1 MERHFER
8 DLEELKQ
15 RLLWMGS
22 LAERAVHQAV
32 HAVLDAEEHLAETV
46 LSEED
51 AINEMQIEIDERV
64 QRLLA
69 LQQPM
74 AADLRFLLAVSRING
89 DLERIGDQAVNI
101 GQSAMRILR
110 HPQVKPYV
118 DLPRMSELAEGMVR
132 DSLNA
137 VVRRDLTLARSVLV
151 RDDQVDNLRDQIF
164 RELLSYMM
172 GDSAVVF
179 QAFELILV

>member
-32 HAVLDAEEHLAETV
+32 HAVLDAEEHLAEIV

-64 QRLLA
+64 QRILA
-69 LQQPM
+69 LQSSV

-89 DLERIGDQAVNI
+89 DLEPLGDQAVNI
-101 GQSAMRILR
+101 AQSAMSVLR
-110 HPQVKPYV
+110 HPHVKPYV
-118 DLPRMSELAEGMVR
+118 VLLRMSERPKGMVR
-132 DSLNA
+132 A
-137 VVRRDLTLARSVLV
+137 V
-151 RDDQVDNLRDQIF
+151 
-164 RELLSYMM
+164 
-172 GDSAVVF
+172 
-179 QAFELILV
+179 

>member
-1 MERHFER
+1 MERHFEH

-69 LQQPM
+69 LQ
-74 AADLRFLLAVSRING
+74 
-89 DLERIGDQAVNI
+89 
-101 GQSAMRILR
+101 
-110 HPQVKPYV
+110 
-118 DLPRMSELAEGMVR
+118 
-132 DSLNA
+132 
-137 VVRRDLTLARSVLV
+137 
-151 RDDQVDNLRDQIF
+151 
-164 RELLSYMM
+164 
-172 GDSAVVF
+172 
-179 QAFELILV
+179 

>member
-32 HAVLDAEEHLAETV
+32 HAVLDAEEHLAEIV

-64 QRLLA
+64 QRMLA

-89 DLERIGDQAVNI
+89 DSRTN
-101 GQSAMRILR
+101 
-110 HPQVKPYV
+110 
-118 DLPRMSELAEGMVR
+118 
-132 DSLNA
+132 
-137 VVRRDLTLARSVLV
+137 RRPGRQHRPVCDARSAPSAGYSRST
-151 RDDQVDNLRDQIF
+151 RDW
-164 RELLSYMM
+164 
-172 GDSAVVF
+172 
-179 QAFELILV
+179 